1 MTALRAAAAAVRDF
15 LRGFVGL
22 PAIAPDHCACE
33 ARRALEAGAARRDR
47 CC

>member
-1 MTALRAAAAAVRDF
+1 MSALRAAAAAVRDF

-22 PAIAPDHCACE
+22 PAIAPDGRARE
-33 ARRALEAGAARRDR
+33 ARRALEAGAARRGR